1 MKRKVHVRETPD
13 FLRSLARREA
23 RCIGQYGWRPSK
35 QDLANLRASTRDA
48 IAYRTMARAWRSAG
62 FKLAAIRKLAK
73 LKPRGRNSP
82 PPRARGTS
90 SAASR
95 CTMNEVTT

>member
-1 MKRKVHVRETPD
+1 MKRKLHVRETPEY
-13 FLRSLARREA
+13 LRSLARREA
-23 RCIGQYGWRPSK
+23 RHIGQYGWRPSK

-48 IAYRTMARAWRSAG
+48 IAFRAMAPAWRSAG

-82 PPRARGTS
+82 PPRARKIS
-90 SAASR
+90 SAASQ